1 MVSLMSRILLIL
13 LGFIFFAGHVA
24 GSRPTK
30 RKKNLHQMITS
41 LACIQTSWKILQHRG
56 LA

>member
-41 LACIQTSWKILQHRG
+41 LACIQTCHGRFCSIEG
-56 LA
+56 